1 MWDYR
6 EMRSS
11 VFEVLSELIELNL
24 NVKDSRL
31 FMFDFSFRN
40 FIVYV

>member
-11 VFEVLSELIELNL
+11 VFEVSSELIELNF
-24 NVKDSRL
+24 NVKDSCL